1 MGPER
6 RCSDGLTMS
15 ELDDSATW
23 CPALVEALVVFSTPF
38 AEVRIIESAFD
49 GDDVSYDELMIVH

>member
-1 MGPER
+1 LLR
-6 RCSDGLTMS
+6 RLNDVRVGRLRY
-15 ELDDSATW
+15 
-23 CPALVEALVVFSTPF
+23 LVPRIGGGFGCVSTPF

>member
-1 MGPER
+1 VGPER

-23 CPALVEALVVFSTPF
+23 CPALGGGFGCVSTPF